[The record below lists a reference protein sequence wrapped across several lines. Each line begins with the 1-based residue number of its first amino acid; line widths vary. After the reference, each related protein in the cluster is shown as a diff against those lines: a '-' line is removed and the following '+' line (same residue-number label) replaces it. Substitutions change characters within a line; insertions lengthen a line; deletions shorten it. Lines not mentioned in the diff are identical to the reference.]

1 MKRGLIMIICI
12 LYGAFSYSQQKRPFT
27 IYDYLKLKTVG
38 EASLSPDGKNIAFSI
53 IKRRSVEDGKGSNYK
68 ELFVKNINSGKITPL
83 LTGKLNFSSI
93 QWRPDSRAVSCLA
106 KFNDITKSQVFSIPI
121 DSMEPEQVTDIPE
134 GVKQYA
140 WNPKGLGLAFSS
152 VEKTND
158 KPELKKMGFD
168 AEVYEEDIPDIN
180 LFWLYG
186 DQITRLNQEGTVFD
200 FLWSPD
206 GEKIAAQ
213 IAPQNLVDHRYMFK
227 KIYLIEVN
235 ENQQSLLVDSPGK
248 LTNMAWSP
256 DSKHLAFVA
265 GVDSSD
271 PVSGS
276 LFTVQ
281 VPNEKS
287 WDKIPNYSLGFEGS
301 VTDVDWIDNKTMIFS
316 ADESVNVTLSE
327 IKLGEN
333 YRKVLTGQEGIVFS
347 NFLLNGENICMVAN
361 TSQHPNEL
369 YCFDLKK
376 KEFNRETIS
385 NPWLSEII
393 LARQEKISYAARDGL
408 IIEGVMQY
416 PIDYDPQ
423 QKYPMICV
431 IHGGPESCIKNG
443 WTTSYSRWGN
453 IAAAEGYFVF
463 MPNYRASSGRGVDYS
478 KMDHMDLGDEE
489 FLDVI
494 DGIEYLANK
503 GYIDKNKVGIG
514 GGSYGGYFSALGAT
528 KYSEYFAAAI
538 PFVGVTNQ
546 LSKVN
551 LTDIPYEIYQV
562 HWTIWPNENPELY
575 YDRSPVKY
583 SSNNKTPT
591 LILHGKED
599 TRVHP
604 SQSLELYRQLKL
616 HGNAPVRLV
625 WYPGEGHGN
634 KNTQSQLD
642 FNLRTMRWFDHYLK
656 GEGNQKEL
664 PPLEVSYQLEKLSDT
679 SLDTKPNP

>member
-1 MKRGLIMIICI
+1 MKRVFFLMFCIMF
-12 LYGAFSYSQQKRPFT
+12 GAIAYTQEKRSFT

-38 EASLSPDGKNIAFSI
+38 ETSMSPDGEFIAFTI
-53 IKRRSVEDGKGSNYK
+53 ITRRSVEDGKGSNYK
-68 ELFVKNINSGKITPL
+68 ELFIKNTESDEIIPI

-93 QWRPDSRAVSCLA
+93 QWQPDSRAISCLA
-106 KFNDITKSQVFSIPI
+106 KFNDNPKSQVFSIPI
-121 DSMEPEQVTDIPE
+121 DSKEPEQLTDIPE
-134 GVKQYA
+134 GIKQYA
-140 WNPKGLGLAFSS
+140 WNPKGLGLAFTS
-152 VEKTND
+152 VEKSID
-158 KPELKKMGFD
+158 QAELKKMGFD
-168 AEVYEEDIPDIN
+168 AEVYEENIPDIN
-180 LFWLYG
+180 LFLLSG
-186 DQITRLNQEGTVFD
+186 ENITQLNEDGTVFD
-200 FLWSPD
+200 FSWSPD

-213 IAPQNLVDHRYMFK
+213 IAPLNLVDHKYMFK
-227 KIYLIEVN
+227 KIYLIEIN
-235 ENQQSLLVDSPGK
+235 ENQQSLLVDIPGK
-248 LTNMAWSP
+248 LSNMAWSP

-265 GVDSSD
+265 GIDSSD

-276 LFTVQ
+276 LFSVQ
-281 VPNEKS
+281 VPNNKS
-287 WDKIPNYSLGFEGS
+287 WDKILNYSKGFEGS
-301 VTDVDWIDNKTMIFS
+301 VTDVAWTDNKTMIFS
-316 ADESVNVTLSE
+316 ADESVDVTLNE

-333 YRKVLTGQEGIVFS
+333 SRKVLTGQEGIVF
-347 NFLLNGENICMVAN
+347 NKFVMIGKNICMVAN
-361 TSQHPNEL
+361 TSQHPDEL
-369 YCFDLKK
+369 YRFDLKK
-376 KEFNRETIS
+376 KKFYRETIS
-385 NPWLSEII
+385 NPWLSEFD
-393 LARQEKISYAARDGL
+393 LARQEKISYTARDGL
-408 IIEGVMQY
+408 IIEGVLQY
-416 PIDYDPQ
+416 PVDYDPQ

-463 MPNYRASSGRGVDYS
+463 MPNYRASSGRGVAYS

-494 DGIEYLANK
+494 DGIEFLAEK

-528 KYSEYFAAAI
+528 KYSDYFAAAI

-583 SSNNKTPT
+583 SSDNKTPT

-642 FNLRTMRWFDHYLK
+642 FSLRTMRWFDHYLK
-656 GEGNQKEL
+656 GEGDPKEL
-664 PPLEVSYQLEKLSDT
+664 PPMDANYQLEKLGDT
-679 SLDTKPNP
+679 DLDIKPQP

>member
-1 MKRGLIMIICI
+1 MKRGLIMLLCI
-12 LYGAFSYSQQKRPFT
+12 FYGAFAYCQEKRVFT

-38 EASLSPDGKNIAFSI
+38 EASLSPDGRQIAFTVIS
-53 IKRRSVEDGKGSNYK
+53 RRPVEEGKGSNYK
-68 ELFVKNINSGKITPL
+68 ELFVWNTKSGEIEPV
-83 LTGKLNFSSI
+83 LTGKLNFSSV
-93 QWRPDSRAVSCLA
+93 QWRPDSRAISCLA
-106 KFNDITKSQVFSIPI
+106 RFNDNPKYQIYSIPL
-121 DSMEPEQVTDIPE
+121 DSKEPQQVTDIPE
-134 GVKQYA
+134 GIKQYS
-140 WNPKGLGLAFSS
+140 WNPNGNGLAFSS
-152 VEKTND
+152 LESRNENT
-158 KPELKKMGFD
+158 ELKKMGFD

-180 LFWLYG
+180 LFLMDG
-186 DQITRLNQEGTVFD
+186 ENIFQLNKEGTVFD

-206 GEKIAAQ
+206 GQKIAAQ
-213 IAPQNLVDHRYMFK
+213 IAPQNLVDHKYMFK
-227 KIYLIEVN
+227 KIYLINVD
-235 ENQQSLLVDSPGK
+235 ENQQTLLVDIPGK

-256 DSKHLAFVA
+256 DGKNLAFVA

-276 LFTVQ
+276 LFSVN
-281 VPNEKS
+281 VPNKKP
-287 WDKIPNYSLGFEGS
+287 WDQTRNYTLDFEGS
-301 VTDVDWIDNKTMIFS
+301 VTDVKWVDNKTMIFS

-327 IKLGEN
+327 IQLEEES
-333 YRKVLTGQEGIVFS
+333 RTILTGQDGIVF
-347 NFLLNGENICMVAN
+347 NRFQIFDRRICMVAN
-361 TSQHPNEL
+361 TSLHPNEL
-369 YCFDLKK
+369 YQFDLKK
-376 KEFNRETIS
+376 RAFKRLTVS
-385 NPWLSEII
+385 NPWLSEVD
-393 LARQEKISYAARDGL
+393 LARQEKVSYQARDGMT
-408 IIEGVMQY
+408 IEGVLQY
-416 PIDYDPQ
+416 PVDFNPQ

-463 MPNYRASSGRGVDYS
+463 MPNYRASSGRGVAYS

-494 DGIEYLANK
+494 DGIEYLANE
-503 GYIDKNKVGIG
+503 GLINKNKVGIG

-562 HWTIWPNENPELY
+562 HWTIWPNDDPELF

-583 SSNNKTPT
+583 SSDNKTPT

-616 HGNAPVRLV
+616 HGDAPVRLV

-642 FNLRTMRWFDHYLK
+642 FNLRTMRWFNHYLK
-656 GEGNQKEL
+656 GEGEPDEL
-664 PPLEVSYQLEKLSDT
+664 PPLDVNYQLEKLGDT
-679 SLDTKPNP
+679 TLDTKPNP

>member
-1 MKRGLIMIICI
+1 MLLCI
-12 LYGAFSYSQQKRPFT
+12 YYGAFAYCQEKRSFT

-38 EASLSPDGKNIAFSI
+38 EASISPDGKQIAFTVIS
-53 IKRRSVEDGKGSNYK
+53 RRPVEDGKGSNYK
-68 ELFVKNINSGKITPL
+68 ELFIWNTRSTEIEPV
-83 LTGKLNFSSI
+83 LTGKLNFSSV
-93 QWRPDSRAVSCLA
+93 QWQPDSRAISCLG
-106 KFNDITKSQVFSIPI
+106 KFNDNPKNQVFSIPL
-121 DSMEPEQVTDIPE
+121 DSKDPQQITDIPE
-134 GVKQYA
+134 GIRQYA
-140 WNPKGLGLAFSS
+140 WNPNGNGLAFTSL
-152 VEKTND
+152 EKTNENT
-158 KPELKKMGFD
+158 ELKKMGFD
-168 AEVYEEDIPDIN
+168 AEVYEENIPDIN
-180 LFWLYG
+180 LFFMDGENIIQL
-186 DQITRLNQEGTVFD
+186 TNEGTVFD

-213 IAPQNLVDHRYMFK
+213 IAPQNLVDHSYMFK
-227 KIYLIEVN
+227 KIYLINIDEKK
-235 ENQQSLLVDSPGK
+235 QSLLVDTQGK

-256 DSKHLAFVA
+256 DGKNLAFVA

-276 LFTVQ
+276 LFTVE
-281 VPNEKS
+281 VPNEKP
-287 WDKIPNYSLGFEGS
+287 WDQVLNYTLDFEGS
-301 VTDVDWIDNKTMIFS
+301 VTDIKWVDNKTMIFS

-327 IKLGEN
+327 IKLGDKS
-333 YRKVLTGQEGIVFS
+333 RTVLTGQDGVVF
-347 NFLLNGENICMVAN
+347 NRFQIINRQICMVAN
-361 TSQHPNEL
+361 TRQHPNEL
-369 YCFDLKK
+369 YQFDLKK
-376 KEFNRETIS
+376 RSFKRLTIS
-385 NPWLSEII
+385 NPWLSEIT
-393 LARQEKISYAARDGL
+393 LARQEKITYEARDG
-408 IIEGVMQY
+408 ITIEGVLQY
-416 PIDYDPQ
+416 PVDYNPQ

-431 IHGGPESCIKNG
+431 IHGGPESCIKDG

-463 MPNYRASSGRGVDYS
+463 MPNYRASSGRGVAYS

-494 DGIEYLANK
+494 DGIEYLAHE
-503 GYIDKNKVGIG
+503 GLIDKNKVGIG

-562 HWTIWPNENPELY
+562 HWTIWPNDDPELF

-642 FNLRTMRWFDHYLK
+642 FNLRTMRWFNHYLK
-656 GEGNQKEL
+656 GEGEQEEL
-664 PPLEVSYQLEKLSDT
+664 PPLEVNYQLEKLSDT
-679 SLDTKPNP
+679 SLDIKPNP